1 VVGGAKRLRLS
12 SKWVCVFAEYEE
24 KVKGVSI
31 AIVAL
36 ETNVLCNYSFFFALL
51 CFCFDARC
59 CDDAMLRC
67 FYVLYD
73 SYLLVT
79 NLKT

>member
-31 AIVAL
+31 AIGAL
-36 ETNVLCNYSFFFALL
+36 ETNVLCNYSFFFCFALL
-51 CFCFDARC
+51 
-59 CDDAMLRC
+59 
-67 FYVLYD
+67 
-73 SYLLVT
+73 LL
-79 NLKT
+79 